1 MAPSLSKGVV
11 APGYA
16 NEDSPPPLLLI
27 TNRHRTQG
35 RPLIEVVQRALAA
48 GLPAVQF
55 REPDLPDSE
64 ARPLIEALREQT
76 AVHSAL
82 LFVNGRPQL
91 ARAVGADGLHLGE
104 NTTPPSGS
112 VWHGRLSV
120 AAHGRQGLD
129 RAARL
134 GASFTLLSPLF
145 ASRTHPDMTSLGP
158 QGFRR
163 LASTSPVPVVALGG
177 IHCGNARDA
186 FAVGA
191 MGIACIEAIIGTSA
205 VEEATTCLLKAATS

>member
-1 MAPSLSKGVV
+1 MTPSLSKGVG
-11 APGYA
+11 PGYA
-16 NEDSPPPLLLI
+16 SDDNPPPLLLI
-27 TNRHRTQG
+27 TNRHQTQG
-35 RPLIEVVQRALAA
+35 RPLIEVVQRALAV

-55 REPDLPDSE
+55 REPDLSDSE
-64 ARPLIEALREQT
+64 ARPLIEALRQET
-76 AVHSAL
+76 AAHSAL

-104 NTTPPSGS
+104 NTTTPPGS
-112 VWHGRLSV
+112 VWQGRLSV
-120 AAHGRQGLD
+120 AAHDRQGLD

-134 GASFTLLSPLF
+134 GASFALLSPLF
-145 ASRTHPDMTSLGP
+145 ATRTHPDMPSLGP

-163 LASTSPVPVVALGG
+163 LASTSTIPVVALGG

-191 MGIACIEAIIGTSA
+191 RGIACIEAIIGTNA
-205 VEEATTCLLKAATS
+205 VEEATACLLKAATS